1 MKCAACGAEVA
12 ADRTAC
18 EYCGSRIERPVA
30 AVVADSVPGKAEA
43 FAAVRAS
50 AAYAG
55 RNSPE
60 RRASLPRPSA
70 AETIVPVAFGCLFT
84 VVSLVILAG
93 FLGIGGLAAGAFG
106 AVGAIPLLMAVVPLA
121 FVGVGVFIIYQGI
134 QKNATFSA
142 APVLARPAMVTSKR
156 TSVSGGKE
164 TSVSTSLYL
173 TFEFEDGSRAEL
185 RPVAERLY
193 GELAEGDAGVL
204 FSRANVALEFDR
216 VRM

>member
-18 EYCGSRIERPVA
+18 EYCGSQIERPVA
-30 AVVADSVPGKAEA
+30 AVVADSAPGKAEA

-50 AAYAG
+50 ASYAG

-60 RRASLPRPSA
+60 RWASLPRPSA

-93 FLGIGGLAAGAFG
+93 FLGMGGVAAGAFG

-134 QKNATFSA
+134 QKSATFSA
-142 APVLARPAMVTSKR
+142 APVLARPAIVRYLDKNRYPTFSPDL
-156 TSVSGGKE
+156 VSSAGFMDGGGWRWN
-164 TSVSTSLYL
+164 SPN
-173 TFEFEDGSRAEL
+173 R
-185 RPVAERLY
+185 
-193 GELAEGDAGVL
+193 
-204 FSRANVALEFDR
+204 
-216 VRM
+216 